1 MHLGARQN
9 GAIKQYRVFIS
20 NEKYKGDALLQKSY
34 TVDFLQK
41 KTKKNE
47 GEIPQYYVEGNHEAI
62 IPSETFDLVQTEIQ
76 KRYGMVGNTVGLA
89 FSHQGLNAVSA
100 EVGTV
105 QRYGIPRIST
115 EGSSIVAITNSM
127 EIRNAAHR
135 TLWRMK

>member
-1 MHLGARQN
+1 MRLS
-9 GAIKQYRVFIS
+9 YRRRHSIW
-20 NEKYKGDALLQKSY
+20 YRQKSRRDM
-34 TVDFLQK
+34 V
-41 KTKKNE
+41 
-47 GEIPQYYVEGNHEAI
+47 
-62 IPSETFDLVQTEIQ
+62 
-76 KRYGMVGNTVGLA
+76 MVGNTVGLA